1 MPQNTTQTNSTK
13 NITIN
18 IRAKGVQRD
27 LIDQAAS
34 SLGKSRSDFILET
47 VCNKAETILL
57 DQCYFTLAED
67 KFKKFTKLLD
77 QPTIKNKALNKL
89 LTSTPPWE

>member
-18 IRAKGVQRD
+18 IRAKSIQRD
-27 LIDQAAS
+27 LIDQAAN

-47 VCNKAETILL
+47 ACNKAETVLL
-57 DQCYFTLAED
+57 DQCYFALAGD
-67 KFKKFTKLLD
+67 KFEEFTRLLD
-77 QPTIKNKALNKL
+77 QSPTKNKALNKL
-89 LTSTPPWE
+89 LTLIPPWE